1 MNKSKRLIANVL
13 EIVIGITLAGCG
25 YTGIIDE
32 YWGGMGTALILVG
45 AIMLFRQI
53 RYKTDEV
60 YKENVDVQVND
71 ERNKYLRM
79 KAWSW
84 AGYLFVMIAAF
95 ATILLKIIG
104 FDQYAFVAS
113 GCVCLMVTLYW
124 LSYWILNRKY

>member
-13 EIVIGITLAGCG
+13 EIVIGIILAACG

>member
-1 MNKSKRLIANVL
+1 M
-13 EIVIGITLAGCG
+13 EIVIGIILAACG

>member
-1 MNKSKRLIANVL
+1 M

-84 AGYLFVMIAAF
+84 AGYLFVLIAAF
-95 ATILLKIIG
+95 ATVILKILG
-104 FDQYAFVAS
+104 YDQYSLFAS
-113 GCVCLMVTLYW
+113 GGVCLMVVLYW
-124 LSYWILNRKY
+124 VSYLILGKKY